1 MRFALAV
8 VSVLALVGTL
18 SQAAHAGIASAAV
31 TSPAVPGDALA
42 VSTSA
47 SSKDLSQPLFQ
58 SFNPSNGFTFDYS
71 LSLRE
76 MNEPQ
81 TVTVPQVT
89 RTELI
94 RERRTTQ
101 DIPAVEPIPSPS
113 AMASGFVAL
122 AALAAVRGMRRF
134 KLI

>member
-8 VSVLALVGTL
+8 VSSLALVGTL

-31 TSPAVPGDALA
+31 TSPVGADALA
-42 VSTSA
+42 VSSAA
-47 SSKDLSQPLFQ
+47 SSKDLSEPLFQ
-58 SFNPSNGFTFDYS
+58 SFSPSNGFTFDYS

-81 TVTVPQVT
+81 TAPAAQVV

-94 RERRTTQ
+94 RERRPTQ

-122 AALAAVRGMRRF
+122 AALAAVRGMRRL